1 LRIIRDIET
10 ARATLLRRPP
20 LEFGELS
27 PRLRQGIKRIF
38 GKGLSPQEAVERI
51 ITEVRSRGDDAL
63 FDFSKRIEGVELS
76 CLEVSAE
83 EMAQAQKGV
92 DRSLARALGLAA
104 ERVRTFHEACR
115 RHSWVDLSEGGLGQI
130 VRPLE
135 RVGIYV
141 PGGTASYPS
150 TVLMTAI
157 PARVAGVSEIMLTTP
172 PRADGTVAPATL
184 LAASLAGVDRIFKVG
199 GAQAI
204 AALAYGTESIPRVDK
219 VCGPGNLFVVLA
231 KKMVYGAVAID
242 GLHGPTETVILAD
255 DSADAAICAADLLA
269 QAEHDEMASAIMIT
283 TSLKLAKKVS
293 QEVERQLAKLERRSI
308 AREALGRR
316 GGMVVVTSQDEA
328 IRLANEYAPE
338 HLCLMLRDS
347 WSYLGRITN
356 AGGIFL
362 GEASSEALG
371 DYIAGPSHVMPTG
384 GTARFSSPLGIH
396 DFIKVTSLVA
406 LDGKASQTLGAAA
419 ATIAR
424 AEGLTGH
431 ARALEARKSPPVEG
445 LEEEG
450 RWG

>member
-1 LRIIRDIET
+1 
-10 ARATLLRRPP
+10 
-20 LEFGELS
+20 
-27 PRLRQGIKRIF
+27 
-38 GKGLSPQEAVERI
+38 
-51 ITEVRSRGDDAL
+51 
-63 FDFSKRIEGVELS
+63 
-76 CLEVSAE
+76 
-83 EMAQAQKGV
+83 
-92 DRSLARALGLAA
+92 
-104 ERVRTFHEACR
+104 
-115 RHSWVDLSEGGLGQI
+115 
-130 VRPLE
+130 
-135 RVGIYV
+135 
-141 PGGTASYPS
+141 
-150 TVLMTAI
+150 
-157 PARVAGVSEIMLTTP
+157 
-172 PRADGTVAPATL
+172 
-184 LAASLAGVDRIFKVG
+184 
-199 GAQAI
+199 
-204 AALAYGTESIPRVDK
+204 
-219 VCGPGNLFVVLA
+219 
-231 KKMVYGAVAID
+231 
-242 GLHGPTETVILAD
+242 
-255 DSADAAICAADLLA
+255 
-269 QAEHDEMASAIMIT
+269 MASAIMIT